1 MGAKLIHRILH
12 KLHSLSRKK
21 LEFVGARLNDD
32 GLRLDK
38 NFRCVE

>member
-12 KLHSLSRKK
+12 KLRGLSRNK

-32 GLRLDK
+32 GLRMDQD
-38 NFRCVE
+38 FRCVD